1 MGGGGEKEACHNE
14 VKLLPMQELEAAR
27 TLLSTMNA
35 SHFHTPPAGSQL
47 CGTFGFKCTTT
58 VISATS
64 ETEHPSF
71 FFFCFPSSHLP
82 KSKLHWVS
90 AYTRGHRARD
100 QKCIPDKI
108 ICSSGAHGRGGE
120 AEMLKSK
127 QKSLSQQLS
136 RLRGECK

>member
-71 FFFCFPSSHLP
+71 SF
-82 KSKLHWVS
+82 S
-90 AYTRGHRARD
+90 ASPHPT
-100 QKCIPDKI
+100 C
-108 ICSSGAHGRGGE
+108 
-120 AEMLKSK
+120 
-127 QKSLSQQLS
+127 LSQSCIGYPHILGATEQGTKNAFLTKS
-136 RLRGECK
+136 FAARVHMAGVGKQRC